1 MKKLADWIV
10 DKKGLIF
17 LFVAVLTVAAV
28 LGIFKTNINYDMSKY
43 LPSDSSVKQGME
55 ESDGR
60 GIWRYVSDNS
70 HVWRFVGK
78 GADRAENGTGKFG
91 TCEKCNLFAG

>member
-1 MKKLADWIV
+1 MNKLADWIV

-28 LGIFKTNINYDMSKY
+28 FGIFKTNINYDMSKY

-55 ESDGR
+55 LM
-60 GIWRYVSDNS
+60 
-70 HVWRFVGK
+70 
-78 GADRAENGTGKFG
+78 AEEYGDMSAITVMFDDLS
-91 TCEKCNLFAG
+91 EKE